1 MKLAMPATLA
11 LVLAACATPPPSK
24 PAIGISI
31 PASPA
36 TAPAPLATVAAGHKT
51 TINIAPKASD
61 DADVAEVLRGVK
73 MIQSGQI
80 MAAIDGP
87 LNDIVHKYEA
97 QYGAHPKDI
106 YSARGMADAVLYAGL
121 GASQKR
127 NVQVLGPAWAQA
139 YWARG
144 YAYGEM
150 ARYDDEEVE
159 LGKALALAPY
169 DAQYNNELGYV
180 MIQKRDWNKALS
192 LYEKGETYAQI
203 TMGDDAAF
211 GQCAALRGQGYALVE
226 LHRLGEAEAKY
237 RECLKITPGEP
248 KSLGEIGYI
257 EDLKKKQR

>member
-1 MKLAMPATLA
+1 MLWTVLTAGLMAGCASQPAA
-11 LVLAACATPPPSK
+11 PPP
-24 PAIGISI
+24 
-31 PASPA
+31 ASLA
-36 TAPAPLATVAAGHKT
+36 APAPLAVAGKDKKT
-51 TINIAPKASD
+51 ITLAPKAGD

-87 LNDIVHKYEA
+87 LNGVVHKYEA

-106 YSARGMADAVLYAGL
+106 YSARGMGDAILYAGL

-127 NVQVLGPAWAQA
+127 NVQVLGPAWAEA

-159 LGKALALAPY
+159 LAKALALAPL

-180 MIQKRDWNKALS
+180 MIQKRDWNKAMS
-192 LYEKGETYAQI
+192 LYETGEAYAHI
-203 TMGDDAAF
+203 TMGDDAAH
-211 GQCAALRGQGYALVE
+211 GQCVALRGQGYALVE
-226 LHRLGEAEAKY
+226 LHRLDEAEAKY
-237 RECLKITPGEP
+237 NECLKITPGEP
-248 KSLGEIGYI
+248 KSLAEIGYI

>member
-1 MKLAMPATLA
+1 MRSILWVILTACLIAGCASQPA
-11 LVLAACATPPPSK
+11 
-24 PAIGISI
+24 
-31 PASPA
+31 ASPA
-36 TAPAPLATVAAGHKT
+36 SSTASAPLATVAAGSKS
-51 TINIAPKASD
+51 TITLAPKTSD
-61 DADVAEVLRGVK
+61 DADLAEVLRGVK

-87 LNDIVHKYEA
+87 LNGIVHKYEA
-97 QYGAHPKDI
+97 QYGASSKDI

-127 NVQVLGPAWAQA
+127 NVQVLGPAWAEA

-159 LGKALALAPY
+159 LGKALALAPF
-169 DAQYNNELGYV
+169 DAQYNNELAYV

-192 LYEKGETYAQI
+192 LYETGEAYAQI
-203 TMGDDAAF
+203 TMGDGAAH
-211 GQCAALRGQGYALVE
+211 GQCVALRGQGYALVE
-226 LHRLGEAEAKY
+226 LHRLDEAMAKY
-237 RECLKITPGEP
+237 RECLKIMPNEP

-257 EDLKKKQR
+257 EDLKKKQGSQ